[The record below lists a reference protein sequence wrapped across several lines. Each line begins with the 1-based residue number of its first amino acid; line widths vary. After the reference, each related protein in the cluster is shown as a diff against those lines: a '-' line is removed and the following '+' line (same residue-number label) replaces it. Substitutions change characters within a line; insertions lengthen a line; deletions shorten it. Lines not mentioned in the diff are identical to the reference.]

1 MSKIDVIKKYSLLV
15 DFNCPTFK
23 FENIP
28 SHFYE
33 IKMFSKLTVGHFKF
47 NCLFILIANEIA
59 SCREVGNSITN
70 VIES

>member
-1 MSKIDVIKKYSLLV
+1 MSKMDVIKKYSLLV

-28 SHFYE
+28 SYFYE

-47 NCLFILIANEIA
+47 NCLFILMGGHLKIKQM
-59 SCREVGNSITN
+59 
-70 VIES
+70 

>member
-1 MSKIDVIKKYSLLV
+1 MSKMDVIKKYSLLV

-28 SHFYE
+28 SYFYE

-47 NCLFILIANEIA
+47 NCLFI
-59 SCREVGNSITN
+59 TN
-70 VIES
+70 L